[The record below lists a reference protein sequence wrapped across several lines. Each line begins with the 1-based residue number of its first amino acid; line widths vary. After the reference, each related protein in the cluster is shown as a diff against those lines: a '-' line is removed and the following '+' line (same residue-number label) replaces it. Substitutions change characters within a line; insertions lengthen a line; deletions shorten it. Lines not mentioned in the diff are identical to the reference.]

1 MYINTRSYQD
11 MMQSVCE
18 VLNINNNQLDDLLE
32 GCYQRF
38 QVNHPVFILDNQ
50 YHYFLDYIK
59 DHLVVD
65 IDEILFV
72 HLARRLNTDSDNNG
86 YSLID
91 VLVND
96 TALSNF
102 LKKYGLTFKY
112 EQYIR
117 MFKDNVEIDLF
128 DDNEISNYLRYR
140 FGYIIN
146 DFSIKGY
153 VFMDALKNNDNYD
166 LIQWGPGFFEY
177 ICLFVDDD
185 FIDDFIEHSKLYK
198 FEYLVPTDKI
208 WFENYEELNYK
219 EKQYHL
225 IVKVLQ
231 RLYADKYEKNVFDD
245 DNPVIGIKDNISL
258 KEDLLIS
265 KIEIR

>member
-140 FGYIIN
+140 FGYII
-146 DFSIKGY
+146 
-153 VFMDALKNNDNYD
+153 
-166 LIQWGPGFFEY
+166 
-177 ICLFVDDD
+177 
-185 FIDDFIEHSKLYK
+185 DDFIEHSKLYK

-231 RLYADKYEKNVFDD
+231 RLYANKYEKNVFDD